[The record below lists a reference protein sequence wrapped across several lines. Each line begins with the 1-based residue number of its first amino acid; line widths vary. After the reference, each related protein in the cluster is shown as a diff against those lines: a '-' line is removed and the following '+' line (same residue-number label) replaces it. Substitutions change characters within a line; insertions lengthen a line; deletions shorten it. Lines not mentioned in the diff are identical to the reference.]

1 MNESWTKKQHIVPS
15 TYLRYF
21 VNDKEND
28 RTFTSGTFIE
38 YIQKGKVRYKIVY
51 NSTDSPKG
59 FVKKMWYYET
69 MDKYKKILE
78 KKNVVEKHLSSIE
91 NNYHKM
97 MRPIYNIG
105 NGGNIQDIPK
115 ESIEY
120 CYHFFAVLLLR
131 TPFFVNLLETTAT
144 MFAEK
149 ENNED
154 IENAGCII
162 SKKAFTQT
170 IMREDLGEQLMKI
183 CNSITIYLAPEGKCF
198 FTNDNPVIIDC
209 YTPYPQCTVP
219 ISPQMAIKFHKTPKT
234 KISIKTIG
242 VRHINIINR
251 NIIINAKD
259 KFLLPCG
266 KIKERDLVKRA
277 DKQRRIL
284 INKKGALFDN
294 ETVAKL
300 IIAFSSN
307 NQEEF
312 EKILE
317 TNNFTKEEKMIA
329 RFWSII
335 TERVMREYVHKN

>member
-38 YIQKGKVRYKIVY
+38 YKQKGKSKYKIVY

-69 MDKYKKILE
+69 MDKYRKILE
-78 KKNVVEKHLSSIE
+78 NKNVVEKHLASIE
-91 NNYHKM
+91 NHYHKLM
-97 MRPIYNIG
+97 KPIYEVKTTDDIANISEETL
-105 NGGNIQDIPK
+105 K
-115 ESIEY
+115 Y

-131 TPFFVNLLETTAT
+131 TPFFINLLENTAT
-144 MFAEK
+144 LFAEK
-149 ENNED
+149 SQEEDTENV
-154 IENAGCII
+154 GCIL

-170 IMREDLGEQLMKI
+170 IMREDLGEQLRKI

-219 ISPQMAIKFHKTPKT
+219 ISPKMAIKFHKTPKN
-234 KISIKTIG
+234 KISVKTIG

-251 NIIINAKD
+251 NLIISAKD

-266 KIKERDLVKRA
+266 KLKEKELVERAHKERRKIQNRKSSLY
-277 DKQRRIL
+277 
-284 INKKGALFDN
+284 DN
-294 ETVAKL
+294 VVIGKL
-300 IIAFSSN
+300 MIAFSTN
-307 NQEEF
+307 NKEEF

-317 TNNFTKEEKMIA
+317 HGNFTKEEKMIV
-329 RFWSII
+329 RFWSILI
-335 TERVMREYVHKN
+335 SKTMNSYIKN